1 MHALR
6 QKIVEI
12 NPEVVVCQTKQLAD
26 KAARLMFGTNIPV
39 HIIDEMDK
47 YGMWLRQERAV
58 WFGEDEPS
66 ITGRF
71 VFEVSY
77 TGKELCS

>member
-1 MHALR
+1 MHILR

-12 NPEVVVCQTKQLAD
+12 NPEVVVCQTEQIANKIT
-26 KAARLMFGTNIPV
+26 RLMAGTNIPIHV
-39 HIIDEMDK
+39 LDEMDVE
-47 YGMWLRQERAV
+47 GMWLRPEDAV
-58 WFGEDEPS
+58 WFGENAPP

-77 TGKELCS
+77 VGKELCL